1 MLYYLSL
8 SFKISLQPKMQVIE
22 EIQTSFDHE
31 ETIENVGN
39 EETIGDEDLN
49 DKNSFRV
56 SS

>member
-1 MLYYLSL
+1 
-8 SFKISLQPKMQVIE
+8 MQVIE

-56 SS
+56 SFWSLAYSSF

>member
-1 MLYYLSL
+1 M
-8 SFKISLQPKMQVIE
+8 IE

-56 SS
+56 SFYCLKCHEVKFFLRIFM